1 MSAELKGNIYNR
13 EKNYIHMNW
22 SKVLF
27 KIWNNYIF
35 IFFKI
40 ENTIEKFAPISKN

>member
-27 KIWNNYIF
+27 NNYIF